1 MPEAAPFLT
10 AKSRLYLVNY
20 NILTNFAVIL
30 YIKQSVMLTIAIQ
43 NKGRLNEDTVALLAD
58 AGISASASH
67 RKLISDAKGFPLHV
81 LFLRDD
87 DIPQAVAMGVA
98 DIGIVGLNEVLEK
111 GCKVDVAMKL
121 GFGACRLS
129 LAVPKSV
136 DYTGVEW
143 LNGKRVATSYPN
155 ILRKFF
161 NDNNISASVHEIAG
175 SVEVA
180 PAVGMAD
187 AIFDIVSSGGT
198 LIQNGLREEDT
209 VIESEAVLIA
219 TPELPEE
226 KLQALDKLMFRFRST
241 LESRGMKYVLMNL
254 PKERVEEA
262 VAILPAMKSPTIL
275 PLANPEWVS
284 LHVVLHEDD
293 LWEKIEQLKNVGASD
308 ILVLALENL
317 IR

>member
-1 MPEAAPFLT
+1 
-10 AKSRLYLVNY
+10 
-20 NILTNFAVIL
+20 
-30 YIKQSVMLTIAIQ
+30 MLTIAIQ
-43 NKGRLNEDTVALLAD
+43 NKGRLNEDTVELMRD

-81 LFLRDD
+81 LYLRDD

-111 GCKVDVAMKL
+111 EQDVDVRMNL

-136 DYTGVEW
+136 DYSGVKWFE
-143 LNGKRVATSYPN
+143 GKRVATSYPV
-155 ILRKFF
+155 ILRSFF
-161 NDNNISASVHEIAG
+161 AEQGIQAFVHEIAG

-209 VIESEAVLIA
+209 VIRSEAVLIA
-219 TPELPEE
+219 NPSIDEE
-226 KLQALDKLMFRFRST
+226 KEKELSKLMFRFQSI
-241 LESRGMKYVLMNL
+241 LESRGKKYVLFNL
-254 PKERVEEA
+254 PKERIEEA
-262 VAILPAMKSPTIL
+262 VAILPGMKSPTIL
-275 PLANPEWVS
+275 PLADPEWVS
-284 LHVVLHEDD
+284 LHVVIHEDS
-293 LWEKIEQLKNVGASD
+293 LWDNIEKLKEIGAAD
-308 ILVLALENL
+308 ILVLALENV
-317 IR
+317 IK

>member
-1 MPEAAPFLT
+1 
-10 AKSRLYLVNY
+10 
-20 NILTNFAVIL
+20 
-30 YIKQSVMLTIAIQ
+30 MLTIAIQ
-43 NKGRLNEDTVALLAD
+43 NKGRLNEDTVALMAD

-81 LFLRDD
+81 LYLRDD

-111 GCKVDVAMKL
+111 EQDVDVRMKL

-129 LAVPKSV
+129 LAVPNSI
-136 DYTGVEW
+136 DYTGIKWFE
-143 LNGKRVATSYPN
+143 GKRVATSYPV
-155 ILRKFF
+155 ILRNFF
-161 NDNNISASVHEIAG
+161 SENGIHAFVHEIAG

-198 LIQNGLREEDT
+198 LIQNGLTEEET
-209 VIESEAVLIA
+209 VIQSEAVLISH
-219 TPELPEE
+219 PHLPSE
-226 KLQALDKLMFRFRST
+226 KEQEIEKLMFRFRST
-241 LESRGMKYVLMNL
+241 IDSKGMKYVLMNI
-254 PKERVEEA
+254 PKSAVENA
-262 VAILPAMKSPTIL
+262 VAILPGMKSPTIM
-275 PLANPEWVS
+275 PLADNDWVS

-293 LWEKIEQLKNVGASD
+293 LWEKIEQLKNIGASD
-308 ILVLALENL
+308 ILVLALENV